1 MIAKRIW
8 LALITAAV
16 MALSTPDLRAQAT
29 ENKTTQEETAEQET
43 PQAEGSFNRSARHKN
58 AIVGSWLATVTIP
71 NGPPPFKALFTFTED
86 GNVVSPAQGGVQG
99 ATVFTAAHGSWS
111 HLRGRTFA
119 FTAISIVYS
128 SANGNLVGLFK
139 LRGTVTLEG
148 WGNEWSGPLKNELF
162 NPAGNL
168 VFGAEAAAQA
178 ERIKVEPLP

>member
-8 LALITAAV
+8 LALITVAV
-16 MALSTPDLRAQAT
+16 MALSTPDLRAQSE
-29 ENKTTQEETAEQET
+29 ENTTQAEATGQET
-43 PQAEGSFNRSARHKN
+43 PQAEGDFGRSARHKK

-111 HLRGRTFA
+111 HVRGRTFA

-148 WGNEWSGPLKNELF
+148 WGNEWSGSQKSEFF

-168 VFGAEAAAQA
+168 IFAAEAAAQA